1 MTRSKVEAVE
11 GRLAL
16 VSVPAISSLFTAG
29 PNVRDVQALKGIR
42 HVQFD
47 CAMTTSVAGSGADLL
62 AAAAIAP
69 SPATPSRTI
78 LITWRLHG
86 TGLTH
91 LVAFPRLLLTCSP
104 GRVMAN
110 SSDPARRRWS
120 DLAVLG
126 LVRAGTASL
135 RQSFAVLL
143 APLGDNAQAAFARL
157 FDNGYHPNASEEHT
171 RRLEGISVRNLSV
184 RYGDRY
190 AFESLTGNFAPAS
203 LTAVVGPN
211 GAGKSSLLKA
221 LAGILRPAAGEVT
234 CAAVERHR
242 LAYLPQRD
250 ELDRGFPITVAELV
264 ALGDWRNFGAL
275 RKPPRRLAASV
286 YEAIAAVGLSSLADQ
301 QISELSVG
309 QFQRA
314 LFARLLLQD
323 TDVILLDEP
332 FASLDENTTQDLLPI
347 LQRWRTEGRTVVAVL
362 HDLDQVRRY
371 FPSTLLLARSPI
383 AWGETSVSLS
393 VDNLARAK
401 QALNPPESAHIG
413 LVA

>member
-1 MTRSKVEAVE
+1 M
-11 GRLAL
+11 
-16 VSVPAISSLFTAG
+16 
-29 PNVRDVQALKGIR
+29 
-42 HVQFD
+42 
-47 CAMTTSVAGSGADLL
+47 
-62 AAAAIAP
+62 
-69 SPATPSRTI
+69 
-78 LITWRLHG
+78 
-86 TGLTH
+86 
-91 LVAFPRLLLTCSP
+91 
-104 GRVMAN
+104 
-110 SSDPARRRWS
+110 
-120 DLAVLG
+120 LG
-126 LVRAGTASL
+126 LMRAGTAPL
-135 RQSFAVLL
+135 TQSFAVSL
-143 APLGDNAQAAFARL
+143 AALGHNAQAAFVRL
-157 FDNGYHPNASEEHT
+157 FDNGYHPNASGEHT

-190 AFESLTGNFAPAS
+190 ALESLTGNFAPAS

-234 CAAVERHR
+234 CAAAEWHR

-264 ALGDWRNFGAL
+264 ALGDWRDFGAL

-323 TDVILLDEP
+323 ADVILLDEP

>member
-1 MTRSKVEAVE
+1 
-11 GRLAL
+11 
-16 VSVPAISSLFTAG
+16 
-29 PNVRDVQALKGIR
+29 
-42 HVQFD
+42 
-47 CAMTTSVAGSGADLL
+47 
-62 AAAAIAP
+62 
-69 SPATPSRTI
+69 
-78 LITWRLHG
+78 
-86 TGLTH
+86 
-91 LVAFPRLLLTCSP
+91 
-104 GRVMAN
+104 MAN

-143 APLGDNAQAAFARL
+143 APLGDNAQAAFGRL

-234 CAAVERHR
+234 CAAVERDR

-286 YEAIAAVGLSSLADQ
+286 YEAMAAVGLSSLADQ

-323 TDVILLDEP
+323 ADVILLDEP
-332 FASLDENTTQDLLPI
+332 FASLDENTTEDLLPI

>member
-1 MTRSKVEAVE
+1 M
-11 GRLAL
+11 
-16 VSVPAISSLFTAG
+16 
-29 PNVRDVQALKGIR
+29 
-42 HVQFD
+42 
-47 CAMTTSVAGSGADLL
+47 
-62 AAAAIAP
+62 
-69 SPATPSRTI
+69 
-78 LITWRLHG
+78 
-86 TGLTH
+86 
-91 LVAFPRLLLTCSP
+91 
-104 GRVMAN
+104 
-110 SSDPARRRWS
+110 
-120 DLAVLG
+120 
-126 LVRAGTASL
+126 RAGTAPL
-135 RQSFAVLL
+135 TQSFAVSL
-143 APLGDNAQAAFARL
+143 AALGHNAQAAFVRL
-157 FDNGYHPNASEEHT
+157 FDNGYHPNASGEHT

-190 AFESLTGNFAPAS
+190 ALESLTGEFGPAS

-221 LAGILRPAAGEVT
+221 LAGILRPAIGQVT
-234 CAAVERHR
+234 CAAAEWHR

-264 ALGDWRNFGAL
+264 ALGDWRDFGAL

-309 QFQRA
+309 HFQRA

-323 TDVILLDEP
+323 ADVILLDEP

>member
-1 MTRSKVEAVE
+1 
-11 GRLAL
+11 
-16 VSVPAISSLFTAG
+16 
-29 PNVRDVQALKGIR
+29 
-42 HVQFD
+42 
-47 CAMTTSVAGSGADLL
+47 
-62 AAAAIAP
+62 
-69 SPATPSRTI
+69 
-78 LITWRLHG
+78 
-86 TGLTH
+86 
-91 LVAFPRLLLTCSP
+91 
-104 GRVMAN
+104 MAN

-120 DLAVLG
+120 DLTVLG
-126 LVRAGTASL
+126 LMRAGTAPL
-135 RQSFAVLL
+135 TQSFAVSL
-143 APLGDNAQAAFARL
+143 AALGHNAQAAFVRL
-157 FDNGYHPNASEEHT
+157 FDNGYHPNASGEHT

-190 AFESLTGNFAPAS
+190 ALESLTGEFGPAS

-221 LAGILRPAAGEVT
+221 LAGILRPAIGQVT
-234 CAAVERHR
+234 CAAAEWHR

-264 ALGDWRNFGAL
+264 ALGDWRDFGAL

-323 TDVILLDEP
+323 ADVILLDEP

>member
-1 MTRSKVEAVE
+1 
-11 GRLAL
+11 
-16 VSVPAISSLFTAG
+16 
-29 PNVRDVQALKGIR
+29 
-42 HVQFD
+42 
-47 CAMTTSVAGSGADLL
+47 
-62 AAAAIAP
+62 
-69 SPATPSRTI
+69 
-78 LITWRLHG
+78 
-86 TGLTH
+86 
-91 LVAFPRLLLTCSP
+91 
-104 GRVMAN
+104 
-110 SSDPARRRWS
+110 
-120 DLAVLG
+120 VLG

-143 APLGDNAQAAFARL
+143 APLGDNAQAAFGRL

-323 TDVILLDEP
+323 ADVILLDEP
-332 FASLDENTTQDLLPI
+332 FASLDENTTEDLLPI

-371 FPSTLLLARSPI
+371 FSSTLLLARSPI

>member
-1 MTRSKVEAVE
+1 M
-11 GRLAL
+11 
-16 VSVPAISSLFTAG
+16 
-29 PNVRDVQALKGIR
+29 
-42 HVQFD
+42 
-47 CAMTTSVAGSGADLL
+47 
-62 AAAAIAP
+62 
-69 SPATPSRTI
+69 
-78 LITWRLHG
+78 
-86 TGLTH
+86 
-91 LVAFPRLLLTCSP
+91 
-104 GRVMAN
+104 
-110 SSDPARRRWS
+110 
-120 DLAVLG
+120 
-126 LVRAGTASL
+126 RAGTAPL
-135 RQSFAVLL
+135 TQSFAVSL
-143 APLGDNAQAAFARL
+143 AALGHNAQAAFVRL
-157 FDNGYHPNASEEHT
+157 FDNGYHPNASGEHT

-184 RYGDRY
+184 RYGDKY
-190 AFESLTGNFAPAS
+190 ALESLTGEFGPAS

-221 LAGILRPAAGEVT
+221 LAGILRPAIGQVT
-234 CAAVERHR
+234 CAAAEWHR

-264 ALGDWRNFGAL
+264 ALGDWRDFGAL

-309 QFQRA
+309 HFQRA

-323 TDVILLDEP
+323 ADVILLDEP